1 MSSLDMLPLTKLDR
15 LRMESSH
22 NRELR
27 DRFLNDPAGVL
38 REAGVPVVDSA
49 TLNIQVIEDDETT
62 HNIVLPPFVGTSPAP
77 QGSSTQLGSA
87 STWECTTC
95 TPTSPICAGSL
106 ASLTCVTVRC

>member
-15 LRMESSH
+15 LRMESSN

-38 REAGVPVVDSA
+38 CEAGFALSDSV
-49 TLNIQVIEDDETT
+49 NIQVIEDDETT
-62 HNIVLPPFVGTSPAP
+62 HHITLPPFVGTDPAP
-77 QGSSTQLGSA
+77 QGPSSQPGSGP

-95 TPTSPICAGSL
+95 TPTTPIAAGSL
-106 ASLTCVTVRC
+106 ASLACV